1 MYVKGDVPDMLHVI
15 QLSHVVAISY
25 CCRVVCI
32 CLSVCLLVRTL
43 GCAEVA
49 EPMEMWTCGAG
60 GTMY

>member
-1 MYVKGDVPDMLHVI
+1 MLHVI

-43 GCAEVA
+43 GCADVA
-49 EPMEMWTCGAG
+49 EPMEMCTCGAG